1 MVQRDKQRDKG
12 KAPVD
17 HHHNMPRPLPRQV
30 RPFPSETVNSYL
42 RRLAAANR
50 LSADALRSHIAGG
63 QRRSIPL
70 PIARLSVLTNL
81 PEHTLRRALSGPA
94 PVHDEQT
101 GSTSGVP
108 RWAGVAGP
116 ACRLCAFARG
126 STETV
131 WCWKYPESVICLR
144 HRRWVS
150 SLSADDQPDLN
161 GQPDIIRAHLRHLRL
176 VRRLGRDAVAAGYA
190 QAREVCED
198 WLARAW
204 HLDGYQQRMAIFH
217 GPGWGRAWTSATVA
231 AAMYPQAVA
240 LARLLSSPYWQ
251 AQVRSGSSEPER
263 FTHEVR
269 RTAAPE
275 YVWPRS
281 IRPGD
286 RLYHWVLETQSGAL
300 SFSVPR

>member
-1 MVQRDKQRDKG
+1 
-12 KAPVD
+12 
-17 HHHNMPRPLPRQV
+17 MPRPLRPLPRQV
-30 RPFPSETVNSYL
+30 RPFPSETVDSYL

-81 PEHTLRRALSGPA
+81 PEHTLRRALSGP
-94 PVHDEQT
+94 PSVHDEQT
-101 GSTSGVP
+101 GNISGVP
-108 RWAGVAGP
+108 RRAGVAGP
-116 ACRLCAFARG
+116 ACQLCAFARG

-144 HRRWVS
+144 HRRWAS

-161 GQPDIIRAHLRHLRL
+161 GQPDIIQAHLRHLRL

-217 GPGWGRAWTSATVA
+217 GPGWGRVWTSATVA

-251 AQVRSGSSEPER
+251 AQVRSGL
-263 FTHEVR
+263 VR
-269 RTAAPE
+269 ARAVHT
-275 YVWPRS
+275 
-281 IRPGD
+281 
-286 RLYHWVLETQSGAL
+286 
-300 SFSVPR
+300 

>member
-1 MVQRDKQRDKG
+1 MMSKP
-12 KAPVD
+12 ATP
-17 HHHNMPRPLPRQV
+17 QV
-30 RPFPSETVNSYL
+30 SPEGQETP
-42 RRLAAANR
+42 
-50 LSADALRSHIAGG
+50 G
-63 QRRSIPL
+63 
-70 PIARLSVLTNL
+70 
-81 PEHTLRRALSGPA
+81 
-94 PVHDEQT
+94 
-101 GSTSGVP
+101 
-108 RWAGVAGP
+108 
-116 ACRLCAFARG
+116 RLCAFARG

-131 WCWKYPESVICLR
+131 WCWKHPESVICLR

-161 GQPDIIRAHLRHLRL
+161 GQPDIIRAHRRHLRL

-190 QAREVCED
+190 QAREVCQD

-204 HLDGYQQRMAIFH
+204 HLDGYSQRMAIFH
-217 GPGWGRAWTSATVA
+217 GPDWGRAWTSATVA

-251 AQVRSGSSEPER
+251 AQVRTGDLSGQEL

-286 RLYHWVLETQSGAL
+286 RLYHWVLETQSGEL
-300 SFSVPR
+300 PRSLPR